1 MLWLAAVISLLLH
14 LAVVSSQ
21 EAPEFRPT
29 PDEVSDELR
38 GCLAEG
44 NSMDFCLEG

>member
-1 MLWLAAVISLLLH
+1 MLWLAAVISLLL
-14 LAVVSSQ
+14 AVVSSQ
-21 EAPEFRPT
+21 DEAPEFRPT